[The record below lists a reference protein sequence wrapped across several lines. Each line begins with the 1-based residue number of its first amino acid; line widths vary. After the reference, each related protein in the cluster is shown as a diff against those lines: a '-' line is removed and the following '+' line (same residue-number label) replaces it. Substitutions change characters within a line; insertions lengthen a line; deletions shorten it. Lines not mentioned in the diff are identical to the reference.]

1 MTAPRLVLLTVGLLA
16 MAVFSGRLLAG
27 ALKARALLRF
37 DPTAAAASAILG
49 VASWTLAFGGLSAA
63 GVPAPRIAALLL
75 AGHLAAFAV
84 CGGRATLRTLRP
96 VGSLRAWLALLAVM
110 AVALVLALLP
120 VIRTGGFA
128 TCNDTYHY
136 AAFSEWLQQDAW
148 GTGPRWDP
156 LSPVTYIPALFQGEG
171 YPLGAAYLLALTQA
185 VASSFPALALYAA
198 VSALGIL
205 LNTGAQYVVARWVF
219 RLPERW
225 AAASSLGFALVPHS
239 IYWGHHN
246 GFLQQTY
253 GLCVLLLAVALLTR
267 ATRPPDWDVAMA
279 GLMALLAAYILL
291 VYLPMGPPLAI
302 AFVPWAWVS
311 GRRAIRRRTLARWL
325 WPLAV
330 YGVLFAA
337 FGYPELRGIWARLF
351 TFAKGPA
358 GGHISFGLSDY
369 VSFGVGTRIV
379 APDWSPGLAQ
389 WLRASLLYMTPFPV
403 ALLLA
408 GVWLAFRR
416 PRTWVLLGAL
426 ASLSA
431 AVLYYAAFV
440 RDPWSG
446 ERGHTW
452 NLFKLSQYALP
463 LVWAFSAFGLRRVC
477 RRWPPARVAP
487 LGGALVAAGLLFV
500 HWTWSGELGLSMRA
514 LVPTERPLEALSAL
528 RRRLQNLPQGT
539 LFVIGRPAA
548 QQACLGDM
556 VALLAYP
563 RPILGDWDGTYHV
576 SPFQE
581 APALI
586 ARTLAQPE
594 GTRALVAGPPPF
606 SSDGAESLGPGL
618 TWLHDLR
625 PRVLR
630 VEEHGVA
637 SAPRP
642 VGSFEWT
649 GQGRLRITVFSPRS
663 GQAILELTVRS
674 RASRAGAPHEWIVLR
689 TVPGELRGP
698 ALRSALDAASPQA
711 FDLDEPGA
719 VLRWPIHLEAGTT
732 TVAIDRRDGAPGS
745 DTGLLSIAGLRL
757 LGPD

>member
-16 MAVFSGRLLAG
+16 LAVLSGRLLAG

-37 DPTAAAASAILG
+37 DPTAASASAILG
-49 VASWTLAFGGLSAA
+49 VAWWTLAFGGLSAA
-63 GVPAPRIAALLL
+63 GLSAPRIVALLV

-84 CGGRATLRTLRP
+84 CWGRATLRTLRP
-96 VGSLRAWLALLAVM
+96 VGSPRAWLALLAVWS
-110 AVALVLALLP
+110 VALVLALLP
-120 VIRTGGFA
+120 VMRTGGFA
-128 TCNDTYHY
+128 SCNDTYHY
-136 AAFSEWLQQDAW
+136 VAFSEWLQQGAW
-148 GTGPRWDP
+148 GRGARWDP
-156 LSPVTYIPALFQGEG
+156 LSPVTYIPAIFQGEG

-185 VASSFPALALYAA
+185 VASSVPALALYAA

-225 AAASSLGFALVPHS
+225 AAASSLAFALVPHS

-267 ATRPPDWDVAMA
+267 ATRPGEWDVPMA
-279 GLMALLAAYILL
+279 ALIALLAAYLLL

-311 GRRAIRRRTLARWL
+311 GRRALRRRALAHWL
-325 WPLAV
+325 SALAV
-330 YGVLFAA
+330 YAVLFVA
-337 FGYPELRGIWARLF
+337 FGFPELRGIWARLF
-351 TFAKGPA
+351 TFARGHA
-358 GGHISFGLSDY
+358 GGHISFGAFDY
-369 VSFGVGTRIV
+369 VSFAVGTRIV

-389 WLRASLLYMTPFPV
+389 WLRVSLPYVTPFSV
-403 ALLLA
+403 AILAA
-408 GVWLAFRR
+408 GVGLAFRR

-426 ASLSA
+426 ASLSG

-463 LVWAFSAFGLRRVC
+463 LVWALSAFGLRRLC
-477 RRWPPARVAP
+477 RRWPLARLAL
-487 LGGALVAAGLLFV
+487 LGGALLAAGMVVV

-514 LVPTERPLEALSAL
+514 LVPTERPLEALPDL
-528 RRRLQNLPQGT
+528 RRRLQSLPEGA
-539 LFVIGRPAA
+539 LYVIGRPAA

-556 VALLAYP
+556 LALLAYP
-563 RPILGDWDGTYHV
+563 RPILSDWEGTYHV

-581 APALI
+581 APVLI

-594 GTRALVAGPPPF
+594 GSRALVAGPPPF
-606 SSDGAESLGPGL
+606 SSEDAESLGPGL
-618 TWLHDLR
+618 TWLHDFR
-625 PRVLR
+625 PRILR

-642 VGSFEWT
+642 AGSFEWT
-649 GQGRLRITVFSPRS
+649 GQGRLRITAFSPRA
-663 GQAILELTVRS
+663 GQAILELTIRS
-674 RASRAGAPHEWIVLR
+674 PSPRAEPPHEWIVVR
-689 TVPGELRGP
+689 TAPGEPRGP
-698 ALRSALDAASPQA
+698 ALRSALDAASPQT
-711 FDLDEPGA
+711 FDLDEPSG
-719 VLRWPIHLEAGTT
+719 VLRLPIRLESGTT
-732 TVAIDRRDGAPGS
+732 TVAIDRRDGPPAPGA
-745 DTGLLSIAGLRL
+745 GLLSIAGMRL
-757 LGPD
+757 LGPP